1 MFVSGFIRS
10 SNECW
15 LSIEIQNALPPVI
28 WAATISVFLSPWC
41 PCKKV
46 AFFFYSFFSGGE
58 GRGGHVIGRSYRLS
72 CGSHPVERGL
82 CAVYA
87 AVSAVQRRDGFAPFT
102 QPSVPSRGGTALRR
116 LRSLQC
122 RPRMFTLRVLCSLV
136 SDSGLPRWLG
146 GKGSASQ

>member
-28 WAATISVFLSPWC
+28 WAATISVFLSPRC
-41 PCKKV
+41 PRKKV
-46 AFFFYSFFSGGE
+46 AFFFFFSGGE
-58 GRGGHVIGRSYRLS
+58 GRGGRVIGRSYKLS
-72 CGSHPVERGL
+72 CGSHPEEGRL
-82 CAVYA
+82 CTVYA
-87 AVSAVQRRDGFAPFT
+87 AVRAVRWRDGCVLFT
-102 QPSVPSRGGTALRR
+102 QPSVPSGGGMAVCCS
-116 LRSLQC
+116 RSRQC

-136 SDSGLPRWLG
+136 SDSGLPRWLC